1 MNLKID
7 NQYSSPFK
15 VVNVDS
21 KGSQSSGL
29 QFKNSSQNQSLFQ
42 ITSRLHTTS
51 SKNQSLQLLNNYSF
65 AEVKDSLDKAKN
77 AIDTLLIDKLN
88 LQNQLEFYECSQG
101 NNYFDR
107 YNQNQRTNA
116 QSTGNV
122 NIQAAQNYK
131 INMAQL
137 LNQHNIEQNINCNQH
152 QISPKAL
159 KIQENLEISEAN
171 KDCIPQLT
179 QPSSITNNSNSS
191 YQALSELIDSLQ
203 KQNIQYRSQLNK
215 QKDSEEKQQAMKKE
229 INSLTSQLA
238 LLNLKMQSMQEQKT
252 KLDKNH
258 KIMSKKKNIKQS
270 CSNSDS
276 SSEED
281 SYFSSD
287 QSQSNSR
294 SSSNSSITS
303 NTSKD
308 NSKINLDK
316 MQDQDRVQEKKS
328 KEEQKVEMQKRNNKQ
343 LIQLFLKNVR
353 MNKDQLFCFR
363 QKFKNESEF
372 YNKLDNKKYSYLFYK
387 MLDYHNQ
394 IVQEFQNRNNNLHQT
409 NHYKQNSI
417 ESAQNYIL
425 RQQQPDQA
433 QNKQNTQQYKIDYNM
448 LKQQIPY
455 RHSTQLQSSST
466 KQILQLH
473 QKNKSNDSSNY
484 PYTSRPVSSNITK
497 NQYSFLANNQSN
509 HNYSDIMQD
518 LNLQST
524 NTPLEQ
530 SLNTQHNGQNKGS
543 YLFSK
548 FNSQELPSLKQITP
562 DVKDYTTM
570 PSYENTSFNRNIQT
584 IKSQLQTMTSPSHK
598 QSTQS
603 NGTMNNFNTIMDD
616 FEYEESPET
625 VKRQADSLKKID
637 NFTLNNQSSS
647 HVYNNQKTHN
657 AERNTVFQN
666 KNIFFDKNNSNNLNQ
681 KPKTNN
687 QNSNQIINNGKQD
700 QIRNNQD
707 HQNKILYY
715 ENYNIFEDRQNMK
728 QQNHVQKQPQQQQQQ
743 YIQKSH
749 LSKIYEEQLQLSQQ
763 QSEQKFTQ
771 QQDQKNNNDKQNLP
785 KYQKMEE
792 SDRYYQDFIEEKHSK
807 QQNIEYLKEDRQ
819 EFLHE
824 QDQDKQ
830 RNKQMTPPQKKV
842 FNHLQAAP
850 ERSSNSSDNRKNYS
864 QSAKQKKNLRPP
876 LNEESSSKV
885 NVPSLDLESVEK
897 WNQSGQDSSSNRNSK
912 FKVQKEKQQKQNTQ
926 AKYKKQQS
934 ASDAN
939 TSDGCVTPQ
948 SYTNIPRTSHPDNIY
963 YVMPSLREKYLMRKS
978 LQLSN
983 KDENKQL
990 SGYHTGTNQEKKIQD
1005 INGHSSSNNSKFN
1018 NTSNKEKSGST
1029 ESNQFSEGRSIKD
1042 FSIAND
1048 VKKRIFENQSQDQF
1062 KQNSIQLYQNNPNQY

>member
-29 QFKNSSQNQSLFQ
+29 QFKNNNFKTSYNFKQELKLIAVKQLFVCRSKGQFRQSQKCYRYASYRQAKSLMKSDQFQNIRINQSFM
-42 ITSRLHTTS
+42 S
-51 SKNQSLQLLNNYSF
+51 
-65 AEVKDSLDKAKN
+65 AVKETIIL
-77 AIDTLLIDKLN
+77 IDTI
-88 LQNQLEFYECSQG
+88 
-101 NNYFDR
+101 
-107 YNQNQRTNA
+107 
-116 QSTGNV
+116 
-122 NIQAAQNYK
+122 K
-131 INMAQL
+131 IKELM
-137 LNQHNIEQNINCNQH
+137 H
-152 QISPKAL
+152 KAL
-159 KIQENLEISEAN
+159 YQKQVLNRISEAN

-179 QPSSITNNSNSS
+179 QPSSITNNSNNLNCNSNLFS
-191 YQALSELIDSLQ
+191 KQKKIKDSTIFYQI
-203 KQNIQYRSQLNK
+203 NRNK

-807 QQNIEYLKEDRQ
+807 QQNIEYLKDRDRQ

-850 ERSSNSSDNRKNYS
+850 ERSSNSI
-864 QSAKQKKNLRPP
+864 RPP